1 MYSVKERGD
10 YSTYRV
16 VLVVKTKMSV
26 EELSEELENRNLS
39 NRTDIPIV
47 EHSKLPVYLSDSM
60 KKGTG
65 SPFLWV
71 CE

>member
-26 EELSEELENRNLS
+26 EELTEELENRNFS

-47 EHSKLPVYLSDSM
+47 GHSKLS
-60 KKGTG
+60 
-65 SPFLWV
+65 V
-71 CE
+71 CRSCDIQFVDIAIIGCN